1 MTSLIFL
8 AFSMSYVATSP
19 ASASLLS
26 PKSNS
31 PLHYGNTPLTHG
43 DYRPTFGLSSST
55 GYRLI
60 AADGG
65 VFDFGASSFLG
76 KGGQGTVAAS
86 VNGDGSG
93 YWTVTGSGIV
103 TAQGS
108 AKFYGDLTNTQLSK
122 PIVGM
127 AVTPDNA
134 GYWLVAADGGVFS
147 FGDAQFYGSTGGMSL
162 NKPIVGMSSTPDGKG
177 YWLVASD
184 GGIFSFGDAQ
194 FFGSAGGIN
203 LNQPIVGMAKTS
215 DGNGYWLVASD
226 GGIFSYGDAQ
236 FYGSTGGMSLNKPIV
251 GMSSTPDGKGYWL
264 VASDGGI
271 FSYGDAQFFG
281 STGSIQLAAP
291 IVAIIDFAPPPPT
304 VIPPTI
310 VPPTVTPQPVTP
322 TTVAPPTVT
331 PTTGTTTSAGQSL
344 IPVTSISKSQ
354 NWAGYVLANNAPY
367 GFTAISGTFNIP
379 SSIACTSS
387 GSAMMAEWVGLGG
400 WDTSSII
407 QAGVNCG
414 PDGAG
419 GISESAWYE
428 LFPDASVT
436 VPLNVNFGDSVTV
449 NITNTTG
456 NLWTISFNDPTSGS
470 TYTTSVTYS
479 ASGSNDSAEWIVE
492 APTLNYNLTTL
503 AQYSPSVTF
512 SNLSWTST
520 APSTSNTTA
529 YSINLTASHVNY
541 ANTTVDTTNK
551 QVIVSYA

>member
-1 MTSLIFL
+1 MNVTLVFRKIFRALIPKSFLVSSLTSLIFL

-147 FGDAQFYGSTGGMSL
+147 F
-162 NKPIVGMSSTPDGKG
+162 
-177 YWLVASD
+177 
-184 GGIFSFGDAQ
+184 
-194 FFGSAGGIN
+194 
-203 LNQPIVGMAKTS
+203 
-215 DGNGYWLVASD
+215 
-226 GGIFSYGDAQ
+226 GDAQ